1 MKLNRNFLSGVL
13 CGGVLAGGLT
23 FFLHPSD
30 AAENAAK
37 VVLENDRVRVREL
50 RFEPG
55 VKPGMHTHPY
65 AHVGVILD
73 DGTLQ
78 FNDPGGKNERVNFKS
93 GAVGWRDANVTHEVV
108 NVGESP
114 LRVIEVEIK

>member
-1 MKLNRNFLSGVL
+1 MKLNHNFLSGVL
-13 CGGVLAGGLT
+13 CGGVLVGGLS
-23 FFLHPSD
+23 FYFQPSG

-37 VVLENDRVRVREL
+37 VVLENDRVRVREV

-78 FNDPGGKNERVNFKS
+78 FNDPGGKNEKVEFKS
-93 GAVGWRDANVTHEVV
+93 GAVGWRDAKVTHEVV

>member
-1 MKLNRNFLSGVL
+1 MRLNRNFLSGVL
-13 CGGVLAGGLT
+13 CGGALVGSLT

-37 VVLENDRVRVREL
+37 VVLENDRVRVREV

-78 FNDPGGKNERVNFKS
+78 FNDPGGKNERVEFKS

-108 NVGESP
+108 NVGGSP